1 MYIALLDFLDF
12 YKMGR
17 WRDMIQSTGLTPP
30 HVCACSN
37 PEAGFLMT
45 TVVVFCMLN
54 SLRWE
59 VIGRFADIGVIV
71 VHHYLHFLFKH

>member
-1 MYIALLDFLDF
+1 
-12 YKMGR
+12 
-17 WRDMIQSTGLTPP
+17 MIQSTGSTPP

-37 PEAGFLMT
+37 PEPGFLMT
-45 TVVVFCMLN
+45 SVVVFYMLN

-59 VIGRFADIGVIV
+59 VIGRFADFGVIV